1 MYQKVGG
8 ERMNENYFEEKYDD
22 MDEDI
27 QQKEAL
33 VLEAEKIGEIEDDH
47 EASQKVNQLRRSWRQ
62 IHYWESEYEE
72 DLKNRFEAAIDAF
85 YAKFKE
91 AEKEHE
97 AAKRALIEKAKE
109 LSKAKDLKQTTKAQQ
124 DLFEEWKKIP
134 SAGRN
139 LDDVL
144 WEEFQKAR
152 QVFYDRKQE
161 AWENMNQNFDKAKE
175 AKEALI
181 EKAKELEDSVEWKKT
196 SEKFRDLMTQW
207 REAGFAGKEDNDAL
221 WEAFN
226 SARQKFYTRRN
237 AFYEELHST
246 QAINLKEKQEL
257 IEKARAIKDS
267 EDYSRENTET
277 MKDLAVQWKKIGS
290 CGKNKDDKI
299 WNEFREINDIYFDGL
314 GKSNAKRQ
322 ADHQNRMKDARAR
335 KVDLLNNQKRQIER
349 LQDSMYGL
357 VSEQEMKDIE
367 AQIQQKEDFI
377 KELEAQIEDIDS
389 KIGE

>member
-1 MYQKVGG
+1 
-8 ERMNENYFEEKYDD
+8 MNENYFEEKYDD

-27 QQKEAL
+27 KQKEAL
-33 VLEAEKIGEIEDDH
+33 VEEAEAIQKMEDDR
-47 EASQKVNQLRRSWRQ
+47 EAGQKVNQLRRQWRQ

-85 YAKFKE
+85 YDRFRE

-97 AAKRALIEKAKE
+97 AAKRTLIEQAKKLAKADNLKE
-109 LSKAKDLKQTTKAQQ
+109 TTKAQQ
-124 DLFEEWKKIP
+124 ELFEEWKKIP

-139 LDDVL
+139 LDDAL

-161 AWENMNQNFDKAKE
+161 AWESMNENFDKAKE
-175 AKEALI
+175 LKNELI
-181 EKAKELEDSVEWKKT
+181 EKARELEDSIEWKKT

-207 REAGFAGKEDNDAL
+207 REAGFAGKEENDAL

-226 SARQKFYTRRN
+226 SARQKFYSRRN
-237 AFYEELHST
+237 AFYDELHEA
-246 QAINLKEKQEL
+246 QAINLKQKQDL
-257 IEKARAIKDS
+257 IEQARAIKDS

-277 MKDLAVQWKKIGS
+277 MKQLAVQWKSIGS

-314 GKSNAKRQ
+314 GKANAKRQ
-322 ADHQNRMKDARAR
+322 ADHQNRMKEARQR
-335 KVDLLNNQKRQIER
+335 KMDLMSNQKRQIER
-349 LQDSMYGL
+349 LQEAMYGL
-357 VSEQEMKDIE
+357 VSEQEMKNIE
-367 AQIQQKEDFI
+367 AQIQQKENFI
-377 KELEAQIEDIDS
+377 QELEAQIEDIDS